1 MGGVQRPQD
10 AVDVVAGVVGL
21 RQEHRPDG
29 GVAGG
34 DPGRRFSGGGGLHPG
49 EVQAAP
55 ALGQGEVAVGGEGYG
70 KGLRGAG
77 GDQQLSRGGEGGGLV
92 AVKGVAVAIREPEL
106 GEQHLVEALFPQLR
120 RHPHQIGLGAAGGGV
135 QPVAALVVHPHAI
148 KKGHTLTNVIN
159 LIVSLGTLA
168 LIAICITKM
177 ISTAGKRD
185 TNDELTQQTTAKVN
199 QTFIT
204 FLFTIA
210 CLFISVMTLFSDIL
224 GRFKVTLNEYV
235 ITGLIWFC
243 YAVYNFIGLYFES
256 KFDDDE
262 N

>member
-1 MGGVQRPQD
+1 MKE
-10 AVDVVAGVVGL
+10 DVEMNDKTEIKTDKISYRKYY
-21 RQEHRPDG
+21 RQ
-29 GVAGG
+29 
-34 DPGRRFSGGGGLHPG
+34 
-49 EVQAAP
+49 
-55 ALGQGEVAVGGEGYG
+55 
-70 KGLRGAG
+70 
-77 GDQQLSRGGEGGGLV
+77 
-92 AVKGVAVAIREPEL
+92 
-106 GEQHLVEALFPQLR
+106 
-120 RHPHQIGLGAAGGGV
+120 
-135 QPVAALVVHPHAI
+135 
-148 KKGHTLTNVIN
+148 
-159 LIVSLGTLA
+159 
-168 LIAICITKM
+168 M
-177 ISTAGKRD
+177 ISTVGKRD

>member
-1 MGGVQRPQD
+1 MWNFYNKDKNTPYTGNIRIKKNNIIGTILAPS
-10 AVDVVAGVVGL
+10 ANIIVDTTINASVI
-21 RQEHRPDG
+21 
-29 GVAGG
+29 
-34 DPGRRFSGGGGLHPG
+34 SN
-49 EVQAAP
+49 EVSNP
-55 ALGQGEVAVGGEGYG
+55 GGEIHKSQMKEDVEMNDKTEIKTDKISYKKYYRQMGILG
-70 KGLRGAG
+70 TLGGAMWIFYWVMEKV
-77 GDQQLSRGGEGGGLV
+77 L
-92 AVKGVAVAIREPEL
+92 P
-106 GEQHLVEALFPQLR
+106 
-120 RHPHQIGLGAAGGGV
+120 
-135 QPVAALVVHPHAI
+135 AI

-177 ISTAGKRD
+177 ISTVGKRD

>member
-1 MGGVQRPQD
+1 M
-10 AVDVVAGVVGL
+10 
-21 RQEHRPDG
+21 
-29 GVAGG
+29 
-34 DPGRRFSGGGGLHPG
+34 
-49 EVQAAP
+49 
-55 ALGQGEVAVGGEGYG
+55 
-70 KGLRGAG
+70 
-77 GDQQLSRGGEGGGLV
+77 QQFKS
-92 AVKGVAVAIREPEL
+92 
-106 GEQHLVEALFPQLR
+106 QT
-120 RHPHQIGLGAAGGGV
+120 
-135 QPVAALVVHPHAI
+135 AI

-256 KFDDDE
+256 EFDDDE

>member
-1 MGGVQRPQD
+1 MD
-10 AVDVVAGVVGL
+10 IL
-21 RQEHRPDG
+21 
-29 GVAGG
+29 
-34 DPGRRFSGGGGLHPG
+34 L
-49 EVQAAP
+49 
-55 ALGQGEVAVGGEGYG
+55 GYG
-70 KGLRGAG
+70 KG
-77 GDQQLSRGGEGGGLV
+77 
-92 AVKGVAVAIREPEL
+92 
-106 GEQHLVEALFPQLR
+106 
-120 RHPHQIGLGAAGGGV
+120 AACDKER
-135 QPVAALVVHPHAI
+135 A
-148 KKGHTLTNVIN
+148 HTYQYDKPYRIF
-159 LIVSLGTLA
+159 GTLA

-177 ISTAGKRD
+177 ISTVGKRD
-185 TNDELTQQTTAKVN
+185 TDDELTQQTTAKVN

>member
-1 MGGVQRPQD
+1 MKNKTDEISNKISYKKYYRLMGILGT
-10 AVDVVAGVVGL
+10 
-21 RQEHRPDG
+21 
-29 GVAGG
+29 AGG
-34 DPGRRFSGGGGLHPG
+34 SMWIFYWVMDKFLP
-49 EVQAAP
+49 
-55 ALGQGEVAVGGEGYG
+55 
-70 KGLRGAG
+70 
-77 GDQQLSRGGEGGGLV
+77 D
-92 AVKGVAVAIREPEL
+92 
-106 GEQHLVEALFPQLR
+106 
-120 RHPHQIGLGAAGGGV
+120 
-135 QPVAALVVHPHAI
+135 I

-185 TNDELTQQTTAKVN
+185 TDDELTQQTTAKVN

-262 N
+262 NWRDKNESEKRKEKDNSERISQKAYGNRNCNTCHRDI

>member
-1 MGGVQRPQD
+1 MIIQLCKEQKKEEIVVKNKTDEISNKISYKKYYRLMGILGT
-10 AVDVVAGVVGL
+10 
-21 RQEHRPDG
+21 
-29 GVAGG
+29 AGG
-34 DPGRRFSGGGGLHPG
+34 SMWIFYWVMDKFLP
-49 EVQAAP
+49 
-55 ALGQGEVAVGGEGYG
+55 
-70 KGLRGAG
+70 
-77 GDQQLSRGGEGGGLV
+77 D
-92 AVKGVAVAIREPEL
+92 
-106 GEQHLVEALFPQLR
+106 
-120 RHPHQIGLGAAGGGV
+120 
-135 QPVAALVVHPHAI
+135 I

-177 ISTAGKRD
+177 ISTVGKRD

-243 YAVYNFIGLYFES
+243 YSVYNFIGLYFES

>member
-1 MGGVQRPQD
+1 MQLFKSQMKEDVEMNDKTEIKTDKISYKKYYRQMGILGT
-10 AVDVVAGVVGL
+10 L
-21 RQEHRPDG
+21 G
-29 GVAGG
+29 GAMWIFYWVMEKVL
-34 DPGRRFSGGGGLHPG
+34 P
-49 EVQAAP
+49 
-55 ALGQGEVAVGGEGYG
+55 
-70 KGLRGAG
+70 
-77 GDQQLSRGGEGGGLV
+77 
-92 AVKGVAVAIREPEL
+92 
-106 GEQHLVEALFPQLR
+106 
-120 RHPHQIGLGAAGGGV
+120 
-135 QPVAALVVHPHAI
+135 AI

-177 ISTAGKRD
+177 ISTFGKRD
-185 TNDELTQQTTAKVN
+185 TDDELTQQTTAKVN